1 MRPWTK
7 EENQQVRKMIYNRWE
22 KDRYI
27 LFSCQ
32 RKESKDNYAGLFC
45 TSCKSNPLWLDFG
58 KNYHYLTISKI
69 FDTIYIEVK
78 AKYIYFVFAKTNLFL
93 LYGNLLRKIPLIC
106 VCEASPHKLTK
117 RKKVRKNFVRVNKS
131 SCDDFNIYQN
141 VQTTS
146 KNNI

>member
-1 MRPWTK
+1 MGK
-7 EENQQVRKMIYNRWE
+7 GQVYSFLLVE
-22 KDRYI
+22 KRI
-27 LFSCQ
+27 K
-32 RKESKDNYAGLFC
+32 RHYAGLFC
-45 TSCKSNPLWLDFG
+45 TSCKSNPLWLDFD

-117 RKKVRKNFVRVNKS
+117 RKKFVKVKKS

-141 VQTTS
+141 V
-146 KNNI
+146 